1 MICGIC
7 LENVYFPYYKG
18 PCDCKNYYHI
28 ECIREWYKKRKI
40 CIYCKKKDKI
50 NIRDI
55 GKNQNKIIEN
65 ILLMLGCLVVILTLN
80 YKYIFN

>member
-40 CIYCKKKDKI
+40 CIYCKKIDNI

-55 GKNQNKIIEN
+55 GKKQNKILEN
-65 ILLMLGCLVVILTLN
+65 ILLLLGFLIIVITLN
-80 YKYIFN
+80 YESIFS